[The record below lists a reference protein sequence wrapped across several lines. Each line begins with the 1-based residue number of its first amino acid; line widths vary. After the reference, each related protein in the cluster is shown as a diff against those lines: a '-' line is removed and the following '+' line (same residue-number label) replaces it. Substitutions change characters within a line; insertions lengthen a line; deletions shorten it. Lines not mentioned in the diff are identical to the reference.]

1 MAPIAPPRCD
11 CPDCRAAH
19 WDVPVP
25 HTFTAHEVTDAWQD
39 GHDTGEQSVVR
50 RLIDTLTT
58 WLTTDETD
66 PVKDND

>member
-1 MAPIAPPRCD
+1 
-11 CPDCRAAH
+11 
-19 WDVPVP
+19 VPVP